1 MCAILTRAPPGAL
14 PELTTSAPL
23 ARGAAF
29 RGRPDQFLSRASHL
43 RCSPATCLSLS
54 FCQKMFRCNLVVG
67 LFCFEV
73 WVLFSEIYAARPV
86 FSPDRLTSGLSYPLY
101 CPPVWV
107 CVCVL
112 IASGDTHAS
121 TCQHNCLY
129 SKLPAK
135 LGFPPTTSACPQV
148 CLQLGGM
155 GGTGVILQWSI
166 TRADNTGGAR
176 NVALVSV
183 TSNAGYRPQWSFL
196 ITPLRGKN

>member
-14 PELTTSAPL
+14 PELTTSGPL

-67 LFCFEV
+67 LSVLRCESCFPR
-73 WVLFSEIYAARPV
+73 FNAARPV

-107 CVCVL
+107 CVCV
-112 IASGDTHAS
+112 
-121 TCQHNCLY
+121 
-129 SKLPAK
+129 SKLH
-135 LGFPPTTSACPQV
+135 LVT
-148 CLQLGGM
+148 LML
-155 GGTGVILQWSI
+155 
-166 TRADNTGGAR
+166 
-176 NVALVSV
+176 ALVNITVCIPNFQRSRV
-183 TSNAGYRPQWSFL
+183 FLQQPQLVPRFAFNWAGWVGL
-196 ITPLRGKN
+196 E